1 MSTSPTSTGIAPT
14 LVPKKR
20 KAADEAADTDG
31 AIDLS
36 NDEEPNESIFAIR
49 SGIRAD
55 KRSLLGRVA
64 APAKTSN
71 NVVDLRS
78 SEGEDQPPSTR
89 LSSKKCKSAE
99 EEVVELLSSD
109 DESASADVKRKA
121 ANVNVEETPSR
132 GDESPSERVRFF
144 FVKPFLERLA

>member
-78 SEGEDQPPSTR
+78 SEGEDQPPYSR
-89 LSSKKCKSAE
+89 LSKKCKYAE
-99 EEVVELLSSD
+99 EEVVEILSSD

-121 ANVNVEETPSR
+121 ENVNVEETPSR